1 MLPSLLR
8 GKSRSG
14 SNRRDFFCF
23 LIRIRSPIQN
33 LKSPI
38 PHLKYILLAWCLWMA
53 SGGPALA
60 QSTDLRRPAADHY
73 DVVALR
79 VAFQPDTTRFT
90 SGDGTF
96 DGELY
101 GDGLLPS
108 VDPLP
113 HDGAYF
119 QAHLDFLEHYL
130 ARVSDGQTRLT
141 THLVPEVVRLSQ
153 EMGAYSPT
161 GFDADSDA
169 ERAKLVALIEEAWAT
184 ASQGSTFD
192 LSGFDPER
200 TAFVIFHAGI
210 GRDIELLGTVLDKT
224 PQDLP
229 SLFFNERELGRLAS
243 GPVAFNGF
251 PVRHTLLIPRTETRA
266 GFDFISDAPFLLEL
280 SINGLLAASFFNFL
294 GAPDLFNTTDGQPA
308 IGPFGLM
315 DPLGFFAYNGL
326 FPPEPSAWTK
336 YFLGWTTP
344 LDLAGDGPETVH
356 LPAAGIDGTSVVAR
370 ARISSAEYFLVE
382 NRYRDSDGDGLVLQ
396 VWKDGEIV
404 EQRVQ
409 NGDATFT
416 RLSGI
421 EGFVGGVVVAVD
433 DYDWAL
439 PGGLDEDDN
448 VLNGGILIW
457 HVDERRLAEGLESGG
472 VNADPERRAIDL
484 EEADSAQDIGF
495 PSPGLFGSA
504 ADQGTPFDFFFA
516 DNPIVTITAT
526 NQEIRFYENRFG
538 PETIPN
544 SNSNEGGASF
554 IIFEDFSEPASEMT
568 FVFRREG
575 TASITPIVSVE
586 SLTSGSTASDD
597 ASFLTRFSEG
607 GANWLAFTGNA
618 SDTKEVAFFNEDAG
632 EDPFRVAFD
641 AGAVHSV
648 VTQDGRLAVASIP
661 SQGPTGFIDIAF
673 FDKGSVGEPI
683 PYAISEGN
691 VANLTPPLIA
701 LTERDGPAAFYLGAS
716 ITHPP
721 GEVVVKMVE
730 EAAADVFDLDGQAVR
745 SLASDGRDV
754 VLVGE
759 REARVLGGAERWT
772 YDLSSEAVGQAVFG
786 RDSSG
791 LVGVL
796 PLLDSGALLIL
807 QADQRVERLDV
818 GRYDGFIGEMDARL
832 SAYPVLVDLDD
843 DGRLDILTTY
853 GRKLM
858 AFSQAGALVR
868 GFPIALSALSVAQPL
883 VAELS
888 DSGAWSIIVASTDG
902 YVYAYDLGDGGR
914 LVPDFPLA
922 VGASIRTTPLLQ
934 DKKLYAVSEEGAL
947 QGWELANL
955 GTIWWGQLYGNAQH
969 HNFVALPVDE
979 PDAQPLASAV
989 GLIVEA
995 ETYNWPNPIR
1005 EGQTFLRCM
1014 TTEDAA
1020 VRITIIDAAGSLID
1034 EMTLEVQ
1041 GGTPAEHLWQTN
1053 AASGLYFA
1061 RVTATGTNGQT
1072 ATKLIKMAII
1082 R

>member
-1 MLPSLLR
+1 MEDR
-8 GKSRSG
+8 VAR
-14 SNRRDFFCF
+14 
-23 LIRIRSPIQN
+23 RIRS
-33 LKSPI
+33 S
-38 PHLKYILLAWCLWMA
+38 ILDPRSSILRLRCWTCVRLALWLGIGLM
-53 SGGPALA
+53 GTVPALA

-101 GDGLLPS
+101 PDGLQPS

-113 HDGAYF
+113 HDAAYF

-141 THLVPEVVRLSQ
+141 THLVPDVVRLSQ

-161 GFDADSDA
+161 GFDADSDT
-169 ERAKLVALIEEAWAT
+169 ERARLAALIEEAWAT
-184 ASQGSTFD
+184 ASQRSTFD
-192 LSGFDPER
+192 LSDFDPER

-266 GFDFISDAPFLLEL
+266 GFNFIDDAPFLLEL

-294 GAPDLFNTTDGQPA
+294 GTPDLFNTTDGQPA

-344 LDLAGDGPETVH
+344 LDLAGDGPETVR

-382 NRYRDSDGDGLVLQ
+382 NRHRDTNGDGLVLQ

-409 NGDATFT
+409 NGDVMFT
-416 RLSGI
+416 RLAGI
-421 EGFVGGVVVAVD
+421 EGFVGGVVVGVD

-448 VLNGGILIW
+448 ELNGGILIW
-457 HVDERRLAEGLESGG
+457 HVDERRLAEGLDSGG
-472 VNADPERRAIDL
+472 VNADPERRAVDL

-495 PSPGLFGSA
+495 PSPNPFGPA

-516 DNPIVTITAT
+516 DNPIITITAA

-544 SNSNEGGASF
+544 SNSNEGGPSF
-554 IIFEDFSEPASEMT
+554 IILDDFSAPAPEMT
-568 FVFRREG
+568 FIYRREG
-575 TASITPIVSVE
+575 IASITPIVSVE
-586 SLTSGSTASDD
+586 NLATGGTASDE
-597 ASFLTRFSEG
+597 ASVLTRFSES
-607 GANWLAFTGNA
+607 GANWLAFTGNVG
-618 SDTKEVAFFNEDAG
+618 DTKEVVFFNEDAG

-641 AGAVHSV
+641 AGVVHSV

-661 SQGPTGFIDIAF
+661 SQGPTGRIDIAF
-673 FDKGSVGEPI
+673 FDNGSVGEPF
-683 PYAISEGN
+683 PYAIPEGN
-691 VANLTPPLIA
+691 VTNLTPPLIA
-701 LTERDGPAAFYLGAS
+701 LIERDGPAAFYVGAT
-716 ITHPP
+716 ITNPP

-745 SLASDGRDV
+745 SLASDGRRV

-759 REARVLGGAERWT
+759 REARVLGAAERWT

-786 RDSSG
+786 NDSSG
-791 LVGVL
+791 LVGVA
-796 PLLDSGALLIL
+796 PLLSRKALLVL
-807 QADQRVERLDV
+807 RADGTTQRIDLEPYGDLLI
-818 GRYDGFIGEMDARL
+818 DGNFLLLMSR
-832 SAYPVLVDLDD
+832 YPVLVDLDD
-843 DGRLDILTTY
+843 DGRLDVLTIY
-853 GRKLM
+853 GRRLM
-858 AFSQAGALVR
+858 AFSQDGALVP

-914 LVPDFPLA
+914 LVPGFPLA

-947 QGWELANL
+947 RGWELANL
-955 GTIWWGQLYGNAQH
+955 GTIWWGQLYGNAQN
-969 HNFVALPVDE
+969 HNFVALSVDD
-979 PDAQPLASAV
+979 PDAQPSAPSA

-995 ETYNWPNPIR
+995 ETYNWPTPIR

-1014 TTEDAA
+1014 TIEDAA

-1034 EMTLEVQ
+1034 EVTLDLQ

-1061 RVTATGTNGQT
+1061 RVTATGNGGRT
-1072 ATKLIKMAII
+1072 ETKLIKMAII